1 MPIST
6 NLLFTYVKGS
16 TSFGIFVNT
25 DSNIPELR
33 PSRKLVVEGDLGT
46 RPPYTKLG
54 VFMDVTLLTW
64 SLVIGAIVAL
74 IVVDLLT
81 VSRKPHDVMFKEAA
95 IWSIFYIGVAI
106 AFGVWVWQTAG
117 SQFGT
122 EYFAA
127 YLVEKSLSVDNLFVF
142 IIILAQFKVPSI
154 YHQRVLMFGVI
165 LALVLRAIFIAVG
178 AAALAAFSFT
188 FVIFGA
194 ILIWTGVGLFKHW
207 DEDPSPE
214 DNKLVKVIRKRIA
227 MTDEYDGSKIFT
239 RVNGKRI
246 ATPMF
251 LVMIAIASTDLLFAL
266 DSIPATFGVT
276 QEPFLV
282 FAANAFALLGLRALY
297 FLLKGLLDK
306 LVYLSLGLSIIL
318 MFIGVKLIMT
328 YVHEIWYE
336 VPKIP
341 TLVSLAVIALVLIVS
356 TVASLIKVK
365 KDPSA
370 HAHAGRVT
378 AAPEEK

>member
-1 MPIST
+1 
-6 NLLFTYVKGS
+6 
-16 TSFGIFVNT
+16 
-25 DSNIPELR
+25 
-33 PSRKLVVEGDLGT
+33 
-46 RPPYTKLG
+46 
-54 VFMDVTLLTW
+54 MDVTLLTW
-64 SLVIGAIVAL
+64 ALVVGAILAL
-74 IVVDLLT
+74 IIVDLLAI
-81 VSRKPHDVMFKEAA
+81 SRKPHDVMFKEAT
-95 IWSIFYIGVAI
+95 IWSIFYIGIAI

-117 SQFGT
+117 SVYGT

-142 IIILAQFKVPSI
+142 IIILTQFKVPSI
-154 YHQRVLMFGVI
+154 YHQRVLMFGVV

-207 DEDPSPE
+207 DEDPTPE
-214 DNKLVKVIRKRIA
+214 DNFMVKVIRKRIA
-227 MTDEYDGSKIFT
+227 MTDEFDGSKAFT
-239 RVNGKRI
+239 KVNGKRI

-251 LVMIAIASTDLLFAL
+251 LVLIAIASTDLLFAL

-306 LVYLSLGLSIIL
+306 LIYLSLGLSIIL
-318 MFIGVKLIMT
+318 MFIGVKLIML
-328 YVHEIWYE
+328 YLHEIWE
-336 VPKIP
+336 QIPKIQTP
-341 TLVSLAVIALVLIVS
+341 TSLAVIGSILLIS
-356 TVASLIKVK
+356 TIASLIKSK
-365 KDPSA
+365 NDPTA
-370 HAHAGRVT
+370 VAHAGRVT
-378 AAPEEK
+378 AAPEDKNKVDN

>member
-1 MPIST
+1 M
-6 NLLFTYVKGS
+6 N
-16 TSFGIFVNT
+16 
-25 DSNIPELR
+25 
-33 PSRKLVVEGDLGT
+33 
-46 RPPYTKLG
+46 
-54 VFMDVTLLTW
+54 VTLLTW
-64 SLVIGAIVAL
+64 AIVVGAIFAL
-74 IVVDLLT
+74 IIIDLLT
-81 VSRKPHDVMFKEAA
+81 ISRKPHEVMFKEAA
-95 IWSIFYIGVAI
+95 GWSIFYIGVAI
-106 AFGVWVWQTAG
+106 IFGVWVWQTAG
-117 SQFGT
+117 SVYGT

-154 YHQRVLMFGVI
+154 YHQRVLMFGVV
-165 LALVLRAIFIAVG
+165 LALILRAIFIAVG

-207 DEDPSPE
+207 DEDPTPE
-214 DNKLVKVIRKRIA
+214 DNFLVKIIRKRVA
-227 MTDEYDGSKIFT
+227 MTDQFDGSKAFT
-239 RVNGKRI
+239 KVDGRRI

-251 LVMIAIASTDLLFAL
+251 TVLIAIASTDLLFAL

-306 LVYLSLGLSIIL
+306 LIYLSLGLSIIL
-318 MFIGVKLIMT
+318 MFIGVKLILT
-328 YVHEIWYE
+328 FLHETWYDI
-336 VPKIP
+336 PKIP
-341 TLVSLAVIALVLIVS
+341 TLLSLAVIGAILVVS
-356 TVASLIKVK
+356 TIASLIKSK

-370 HAHAGRVT
+370 VAHAGRVT
-378 AAPEEK
+378 AAPHKHESSSE

>member
-1 MPIST
+1 
-6 NLLFTYVKGS
+6 
-16 TSFGIFVNT
+16 
-25 DSNIPELR
+25 
-33 PSRKLVVEGDLGT
+33 
-46 RPPYTKLG
+46 
-54 VFMDVTLLTW
+54 MDVSLLTW
-64 SLVIGAIVAL
+64 ALVVGAILVL

-95 IWSIFYIGVAI
+95 IWSIFYIGVAF
-106 AFGVWVWQTAG
+106 AFGIWVWQTAG

-142 IIILAQFKVPSI
+142 IIILTQFAVPSI

-165 LALVLRAIFIAVG
+165 LALVLRVIFIAVG

-214 DNKLVKVIRKRIA
+214 DNVFVKSIRKRIA

-239 RVNGKRI
+239 RVNGKRL

-306 LVYLSLGLSIIL
+306 LVYLSLGLSVIL
-318 MFIGVKLIMT
+318 MFIGVKLIVT
-328 YVHEIWYE
+328 YLHEVFAE

-341 TLVSLAVIALVLIVS
+341 TVVSLAVIGAILLIS
-356 TVASLIKVK
+356 TVASFMKVK
-365 KDPSA
+365 KDPTA
-370 HAHAGRVT
+370 QAHAGRIS
-378 AAPEEK
+378 ADKKSDHDSKKDN

>member
-1 MPIST
+1 
-6 NLLFTYVKGS
+6 
-16 TSFGIFVNT
+16 
-25 DSNIPELR
+25 
-33 PSRKLVVEGDLGT
+33 
-46 RPPYTKLG
+46 
-54 VFMDVTLLTW
+54 MDVTLMTW
-64 SLVIGAIVAL
+64 FVVLGAIMAL

-81 VSRKPHDVMFKEAA
+81 VSRKPHEVKFKEAA
-95 IWSIFYIGVAI
+95 SWSVFYIAI
-106 AFGVWVWQTAG
+106 AIGFGVWVWQTAG
-117 SQFGT
+117 SKYGT

-154 YHQRVLMFGVI
+154 YHQRVLMFGVL
-165 LALVLRAIFIAVG
+165 LALVLRGIFIAVG

-194 ILIWTGVGLFKHW
+194 ILIWTGIGLFKHW

-214 DNKLVKVIRKRIA
+214 DNFLVKLIRRRIA
-227 MTDEYDGSKIFT
+227 ISDDFHGSKVFT
-239 RVNGKRI
+239 KIDGKRL

-251 LVMIAIASTDLLFAL
+251 TVMIAIASTDLLFAL

-282 FAANAFALLGLRALY
+282 FTANAFALLGLRALY

-306 LVYLSLGLSIIL
+306 LIYLSLGLSVIL
-318 MFIGVKLIMT
+318 MFIGVKLILT
-328 YVHEIWYE
+328 YLHEVWYE

-341 TLVSLAVIALVLIVS
+341 TIASLVVIGIILIVS
-356 TVASLIKVK
+356 TVASLIKTK
-365 KDPSA
+365 RDPSA
-370 HAHAGRVT
+370 VAHAGRVT
-378 AAPEEK
+378 GSDEKK

>member
-1 MPIST
+1 M
-6 NLLFTYVKGS
+6 N
-16 TSFGIFVNT
+16 
-25 DSNIPELR
+25 
-33 PSRKLVVEGDLGT
+33 
-46 RPPYTKLG
+46 
-54 VFMDVTLLTW
+54 VTLLTW
-64 SLVIGAIVAL
+64 AIVVGAIAALVII
-74 IVVDLLT
+74 DLLT
-81 VSRKPHDVMFKEAA
+81 VSKKPHDVMFKEAS
-95 IWSIFYIGVAI
+95 IWSIFYISIAI
-106 AFGVWVWQTAG
+106 AFGIWVWQTAG
-117 SQFGT
+117 PQYGT

-154 YHQRVLMFGVI
+154 YHQRVLMFGVV

-207 DEDPSPE
+207 DEDPTPD
-214 DNKLVKVIRKRIA
+214 DNFLVKLIRRKVP
-227 MTDEYDGSKIFT
+227 MTDEFDGSKAFT
-239 RVNGKRI
+239 KVNGKRI

-251 LVMIAIASTDLLFAL
+251 TVLIAIASTDLLFAL

-306 LVYLSLGLSIIL
+306 LIYLSLGLSFIL
-318 MFIGVKLIMT
+318 MFIGVKLILLFL
-328 YVHEIWYE
+328 HEIW
-336 VPKIP
+336 VQIPKIP
-341 TLVSLAVIALVLIVS
+341 TLTSLAVIGLILLVS
-356 TVASLIKVK
+356 TIASLIKSK
-365 KDPSA
+365 NDPTA

-378 AAPEEK
+378 AAPKKHLHSEGKK

>member
-1 MPIST
+1 
-6 NLLFTYVKGS
+6 
-16 TSFGIFVNT
+16 
-25 DSNIPELR
+25 
-33 PSRKLVVEGDLGT
+33 
-46 RPPYTKLG
+46 
-54 VFMDVTLLTW
+54 MDVSLLTW
-64 SLVIGAIVAL
+64 ALVVGAILAL

-142 IIILAQFKVPSI
+142 IIILAQFAVPSI

-214 DNKLVKVIRKRIA
+214 DNKLVKIIRKRVA

-239 RVNGKRI
+239 RINGKRI

-341 TLVSLAVIALVLIVS
+341 TLVSLAVIALILIVS
-356 TVASLIKVK
+356 TVASLMKVK
-365 KDPSA
+365 KDPTA
-370 HAHAGRVT
+370 HAHAGRIT
-378 AAPEEK
+378 AGEPEEK

>member
-1 MPIST
+1 
-6 NLLFTYVKGS
+6 
-16 TSFGIFVNT
+16 
-25 DSNIPELR
+25 
-33 PSRKLVVEGDLGT
+33 
-46 RPPYTKLG
+46 
-54 VFMDVTLLTW
+54 MDVSLLTW
-64 SLVIGAIVAL
+64 ALVVGAILAL

-142 IIILAQFKVPSI
+142 IIILAQFAVPSI

-214 DNKLVKVIRKRIA
+214 DNKLVKIIRKRIA

-239 RVNGKRI
+239 RINGKRI

-318 MFIGVKLIMT
+318 MFIGVKLIVT
-328 YVHEIWYE
+328 YVHEIWTE

-341 TLVSLAVIALVLIVS
+341 TLVSLAVIATILIVS

-370 HAHAGRVT
+370 HAHAGRIT
-378 AAPEEK
+378 AGEPEEK